1 MRIKEECM
9 AIIPEP
15 ENNTISL
22 INRYHEELLEKPRYH
37 LGFSLL
43 GHPCDRW
50 LWLSFRWAVREQFP
64 GRIKRLF
71 RRGQNE
77 ELTAASDLR
86 AIGVDLRETGRYQRT
101 IYAGSHVQGSP
112 DGIIYTGLSEAP
124 KTTHI
129 WECKTHS
136 KKSFDELEKKGVEK
150 AKWQHFVQMQC
161 SMTKANITRALYY
174 AVCKDDDRLY
184 TERVYI
190 DRGIGE
196 KYIER
201 GKRIALSERIPEPL
215 SADPSWYQCRLCAAH
230 PFCFDSQPTQKINC
244 RTCAHATPE
253 VNSTWTCARWQAEIP
268 KDAQSTGCRAHVFH
282 PDLVPWKLVEEKS
295 SEWNACWRIGNQ
307 EVINGEAGY
316 SSREILIGGPF
327 GDEVIDQI
335 RKLFDGEI
343 VAAC

>member
-1 MRIKEECM
+1 M

-22 INRYHEELLEKPRYH
+22 INRYHEELSEKPRHH

-50 LWLSFRWAVREQFP
+50 LWLSFRWAIREEFP

-101 IYAGSHVQGSP
+101 IYAGTHVQGSP
-112 DGIIYTGLSEAP
+112 DGIIYRGLPEAP
-124 KTTHI
+124 RSEHV

-136 KKSFDELEKKGVEK
+136 KKSFDEVKKKGVQR
-150 AKWQHFVQMQC
+150 AKWQHYVQMQC
-161 SMTKANITRALYY
+161 SMTRANISRALYY

-190 DRGIGE
+190 DRAEGE
-196 KYIER
+196 KYLDR

-215 SADPSWYQCRLCAAH
+215 SADPSWYQCKLCAAH
-230 PFCFDSQPTQKINC
+230 QFCFESKHTKEVNC
-244 RTCAHATPE
+244 RTCAQATPE
-253 VNSTWTCARWQAEIP
+253 KNSIWTCSRWQAEIP
-268 KDAQSTGCRAHVFH
+268 KDAQYAGCRSHVFH
-282 PDLVPWKLVEEKS
+282 PDLVPWKLIEERS
-295 SEWNACWRIGNQ
+295 TEWNACWLIGEQ
-307 EVINGEAGY
+307 EVINGEDGY
-316 SSREILIGGPF
+316 SSREILAGGPF
-327 GDEVIDQI
+327 GDPAIDLI
-335 RKLFDGEI
+335 RDVMGGEI
-343 VAAC
+343 VASC